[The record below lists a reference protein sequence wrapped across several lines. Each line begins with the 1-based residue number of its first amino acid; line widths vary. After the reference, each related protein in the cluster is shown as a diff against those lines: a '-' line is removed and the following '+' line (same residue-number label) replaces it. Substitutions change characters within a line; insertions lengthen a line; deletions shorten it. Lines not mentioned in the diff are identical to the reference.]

1 MPGGTHSIARE
12 VLEGFAAL
20 STATVHEAADKRGA
34 LPAAIRPLAPGMRL
48 CGPALTVSCLP
59 GDNLMLHAAV
69 AAASPGDILV
79 ATVGGEWDRGYW
91 GEILAVGGR
100 ARGVA
105 GLVLDGC
112 VRDAGPLRALGFPVF
127 CRGLSIRGTTKVGAG
142 SIRRPLA
149 VGEVTVHPGDLVL
162 GDEDGVV
169 VVPAAEAPAIL
180 EKARAREAWEKRL
193 KADLAAGRLTID
205 LLGLREILRQKGV
218 DPGPPT

>member
-1 MPGGTHSIARE
+1 MPDRAPSLSRE
-12 VLEGFAAL
+12 LLEGFAAL
-20 STATVHEAADKRGA
+20 GTATVHEAADKRGA

-48 CGPALTVSCLP
+48 CGSALTGSCLP

-69 AAASPGDILV
+69 AAAAPGDILV
-79 ATVGGEWDRGYW
+79 ATVGGEWERGYW
-91 GEILAVGGR
+91 GEVLAVAAR

-112 VRDAGPLRALGFPVF
+112 VRDAGPLRRLAFPVF

-142 SIRRPLA
+142 SLRKPLV

-180 EKARAREAWEKRL
+180 EKARAREAWEETL

-205 LLGLREILRQKGV
+205 LLGLREILTQKGL
-218 DPGPPT
+218 DPGPPA

>member
-1 MPGGTHSIARE
+1 MTKGAAPIARE
-12 VLEGFAAL
+12 VLEGFAIL

-34 LPAAIRPLAPGMRL
+34 LPGAIRALAPGMRL
-48 CGPALTVSCLP
+48 CGPALTISCLP

-79 ATVGGEWDRGYW
+79 ATVGDEWERGYF
-91 GEILAVGGR
+91 GEILAVAGK
-100 ARGVA
+100 ARRVA

-142 SIRRPLA
+142 SLRRPLL

-169 VVPAAEAPAIL
+169 VVPAAEASAIL
-180 EKARAREAWEKRL
+180 EKARARKAWEETVT
-193 KADLAAGRLTID
+193 AGLAAGRLTID
-205 LLGLREILRQKGV
+205 LLGLREILRQKGL
-218 DPGPPT
+218 DPGRPT